1 MTLALTQERDAMD
14 AALSR
19 VRDMSGSVQTRLA
32 QASSYPHPH
41 PYPHPTGGCFH
52 VGAVSTQALLGPA
65 ARTIV
70 AGRADGQRQDQPLRC
85 QQQLTELA
93 PSSQ

>member
-32 QASSYPHPH
+32 QELDY
-41 PYPHPTGGCFH
+41 
-52 VGAVSTQALLGPA
+52 VSGELQAKEEEQRLERDRAEVQLGLTLP
-65 ARTIV
+65 RP
-70 AGRADGQRQDQPLRC
+70 QP
-85 QQQLTELA
+85 
-93 PSSQ
+93 